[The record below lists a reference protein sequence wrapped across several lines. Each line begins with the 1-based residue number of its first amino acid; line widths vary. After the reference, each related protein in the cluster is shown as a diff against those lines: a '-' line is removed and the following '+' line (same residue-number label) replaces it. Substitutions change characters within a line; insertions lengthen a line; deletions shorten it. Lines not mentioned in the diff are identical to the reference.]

1 MSGQN
6 SNILDRILENKR
18 REVDEARA
26 RVPLEDLKKAA
37 RDLPRPRN
45 FYAAIAAR
53 PPRGIHIIAEIKKRS
68 PSAGLIREDFDP
80 VRIAGTYYENGASAL
95 SVLTD
100 KPYFDGRLEYVQQV
114 KHVVPIP
121 VLRKDFIV
129 DEYQIYESRVAGA
142 DAILLIA
149 DVLNPREMLDMLI
162 LASELYL
169 TSIIEVH
176 EADTVM
182 KVRSVVGFPHER
194 YSILGINNRD
204 LKTQTT
210 DLGTTGRIAD
220 MIEDETMFISESGIR
235 SREDVERMIR
245 LGARGI
251 LIGETLMKSPD
262 IAGKMNELFPVSV
275 GRQESE

>member
-1 MSGQN
+1 MSET
-6 SNILDRILENKR
+6 NILDRILETKR
-18 REVDEARA
+18 QEVKAAKARTT
-26 RVPLEDLKKAA
+26 LEDLKRAV

-45 FYAAIAAR
+45 FYAAIAAK
-53 PPRGIHIIAEIKKRS
+53 PPRGIHVIAEIKKRS
-68 PSAGLIREDFDP
+68 PSAGLIRQDFDP
-80 VRIAGTYYENGASAL
+80 AGIARIYHENGASAL

-100 KPYFDGRLEYVQQV
+100 QRYFDGRLEYVQQV
-114 KHVVPIP
+114 RQAVPIP

-129 DEYQIYESRVAGA
+129 DEYQIYESRLAGA

-149 DVLNPREMLDMLI
+149 DALNPRQMLDMLI

-182 KVRSVVGFPHER
+182 KIRSVVGFPHER
-194 YSILGINNRD
+194 YSIIGINNRD

-220 MIEDETMFISESGIR
+220 ILEDDTPLHHRKRHQDAGRRRAHDSHRRPRHPDRRDSHAQPR
-235 SREDVERMIR
+235 HRRQDERAFPGGR
-245 LGARGI
+245 AVAA
-251 LIGETLMKSPD
+251 
-262 IAGKMNELFPVSV
+262 IA
-275 GRQESE
+275 Q

>member
-1 MSGQN
+1 VSGEAT
-6 SNILDRILENKR
+6 NILDRILESKR
-18 REVDEARA
+18 QEVEQEKA
-26 RVPLEDLKKAA
+26 RVPLEDLKRAV

-68 PSAGLIREDFDP
+68 PSAGLIREDFEP
-80 VRIAGTYYENGASAL
+80 VRIASIYYENGASAL

-100 KPYFDGRLEYVQQV
+100 KNYFDGRLEYVQQV

-129 DEYQIYESRVAGA
+129 DEYQIYQSRVAGA

-149 DVLNPREMLDMLI
+149 DALNPRELLDMLI
-162 LASELYL
+162 LASEMYL

-194 YSILGINNRD
+194 YSILGINNRN

-210 DLGTTGRIAD
+210 DLGTTGRIAA
-220 MIEDETMFISESGIR
+220 ILEDETPFITESGIKTR
-235 SREDVERMIR
+235 ADVERMIR
-245 LGARGI
+245 LGAKGV

-262 IAGKMNELFPVSV
+262 IAGKMNELFPARA
-275 GRQESE
+275 GR

>member
-1 MSGQN
+1 MSAQN
-6 SNILDRILENKR
+6 VNILDRITENKR
-18 REVDEARA
+18 QEVEQAKTQ
-26 RVPLEDLKKAA
+26 VPLADLKKAVK
-37 RDLPRPRN
+37 DLPKPRN
-45 FYAAIAAR
+45 FYAAIAAK

-80 VRIAGTYYENGASAL
+80 IRIATTYHENGASAL

-100 KPYFDGRLEYVQQV
+100 KVYFDGRLEYVQQV

-149 DVLNPREMLDMLI
+149 DALTPRELLDMLI
-162 LASELYL
+162 LAGELYL

-194 YSILGINNRD
+194 YSILGINNRN

-210 DLGTTGRIAD
+210 DLGTTGRIAAI
-220 MIEDETMFISESGIR
+220 IEDETMFISESGIR
-235 SREDVERMIR
+235 TRSDVERMIR
-245 LGARGI
+245 IGAKGI

-262 IAGKMNELFPVSV
+262 IAGKMNELFSA
-275 GRQESE
+275 G

>member
-1 MSGQN
+1 MSGQT
-6 SNILDRILENKR
+6 NILDRILETKR
-18 REVDEARA
+18 QEVAEAKA
-26 RVPLEDLKKAA
+26 RTSLDDLKQAV

-53 PPRGIHIIAEIKKRS
+53 PARGIHIIAEIKKRS

-80 VRIAGTYYENGASAL
+80 VRIARIYHENGASAL

-100 KPYFDGRLEYVQQV
+100 GRYFDGRLEYVRQV
-114 KHVVPIP
+114 REAVPIP

-129 DEYQIYESRVAGA
+129 DEYQIYQSRLAGA

-149 DVLNPREMLDMLI
+149 DVLNPRELLDMLI

-182 KVRSVVGFPHER
+182 KIRSVVGFPHER
-194 YSILGINNRD
+194 YSILGINNRN

-220 MIEDETMFISESGIR
+220 MIEEPNLFIAESGIR
-235 SREDVERMIR
+235 TRADVERMIR
-245 LGARGI
+245 VGAKGI
-251 LIGETLMKSPD
+251 LIGETLMRSQD
-262 IAGKMNELFPVSV
+262 IAAKMRELFPAPVS
-275 GRQESE
+275 S

>member
-1 MSGQN
+1 MSAQT
-6 SNILDRILENKR
+6 NILDRILENKR
-18 REVDEARA
+18 QEVEAAKVRT
-26 RVPLEDLKKAA
+26 PLADLKKAVA
-37 RDLPRPRN
+37 DLPRPRN
-45 FYAAIAAR
+45 FYATIAAK
-53 PPRGIHIIAEIKKRS
+53 PPCGIHVIAEIKKRS

-80 VRIAGTYYENGASAL
+80 VRIAKIYYENGASAL

-100 KPYFDGRLEYVQQV
+100 RNYFDGQLEYVQQV
-114 KHVVPIP
+114 KQAVPIP

-149 DVLNPREMLDMLI
+149 DALNPRELLDMLI
-162 LASELYL
+162 LASEMYL

-182 KVRSVVGFPHER
+182 KIRSVVGFPHER
-194 YSILGINNRD
+194 YSILGINNRN

-220 MIEDETMFISESGIR
+220 MLEDPMMFISESGVKTR
-235 SREDVERMIR
+235 ADVERMMR
-245 LGARGI
+245 MGARGI
-251 LIGETLMKSPD
+251 LIGETLMRSPD
-262 IAGKMNELFPVSV
+262 IAAKMNELFPA
-275 GRQESE
+275 

>member
-1 MSGQN
+1 MSGH
-6 SNILDRILENKR
+6 SVSILDRILENKR
-18 REVDEARA
+18 QEVVQEKA
-26 RVPLEDLKKAA
+26 RVPLEDLKKAV

-45 FYAAIAAR
+45 FYAAIAAK

-80 VRIAGTYYENGASAL
+80 VRIATIYYENGASAL

-100 KPYFDGRLEYVQQV
+100 RNYFDGRLEYVQQV

-129 DEYQIYESRVAGA
+129 DEYQIYQSRLAGA

-149 DVLNPREMLDMLI
+149 DALNPRELLDMLI

-182 KVRSVVGFPHER
+182 KMRSVVGFPHER
-194 YSILGINNRD
+194 YSILGINNRN

-220 MIEDETMFISESGIR
+220 ILEEPTMFIAESGIKT
-235 SREDVERMIR
+235 REDVERMVR
-245 LGARGI
+245 VGARGI

-262 IAGKMNELFPVSV
+262 IAGKMNELFPA
-275 GRQESE
+275 G

>member
-1 MSGQN
+1 MSSQ
-6 SNILDRILENKR
+6 STNILDRILENKR
-18 REVDEARA
+18 QEVEQARA
-26 RVPLEDLKKAA
+26 QTPLDDLKKAV

-45 FYAAIAAR
+45 FYAAIAGKA
-53 PPRGIHIIAEIKKRS
+53 PRGIHVIAEIKKRS

-80 VRIAGTYYENGASAL
+80 VRIARIYYENGASAL

-100 KPYFDGRLEYVQQV
+100 ANYFDGRLEYVQQV

-129 DEYQIYESRVAGA
+129 DEYQIYQSRVAGA

-149 DVLNPREMLDMLI
+149 DALTPRELLDMLI

-204 LKTQTT
+204 LKTQAT

-220 MIEDETMFISESGIR
+220 ILEDETMFIAESGIK
-235 SREDVERMIR
+235 SRQDVERMIR
-245 LGARGI
+245 MGARGI
-251 LIGETLMKSPD
+251 LIGETLMRSPD
-262 IAGKMNELFPVSV
+262 IAGKMNELFPAR
-275 GRQESE
+275 G